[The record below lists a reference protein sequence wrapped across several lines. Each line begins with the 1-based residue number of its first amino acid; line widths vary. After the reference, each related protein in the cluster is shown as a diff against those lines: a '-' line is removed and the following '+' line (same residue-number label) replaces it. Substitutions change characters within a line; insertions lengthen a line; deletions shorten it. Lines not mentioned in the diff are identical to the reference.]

1 MVSEELLQQF
11 EQEGVEYERRVNDNN
26 DEQFWND
33 ARIFPE
39 TIEYEIQDVYR
50 LREKPV
56 TPFNIFDVIGG
67 RGGGGGNAQQQ
78 QQIKKQ
84 QQQQQRHSLNS
95 VEDKPKEYLAYTY
108 YVYYTN
114 TFTNHRFSRDFY
126 DGGIKVDAEFNYETD
141 AYGNV
146 VETYLGRYIQ
156 TYTIPFTLENLK
168 DIFSNQVI
176 EYVEPERNKKGKRQG
191 SSISNSNSNG
201 NSNNN
206 NNNKKDKILKRK
218 CPVINKDKVKF
229 HIGNASNEAWILAGS
244 ETKLIR
250 NVSDWMYLPIDT
262 LAKLHDQKKFKN
274 TTEPQPETLETMNK
288 LANNNSSNN
297 NSNNK

>member
-33 ARIFPE
+33 ARVFAE

-50 LREKPV
+50 LREKPM
-56 TPFNIFDVIGG
+56 TPSNIFDII
-67 RGGGGGNAQQQ
+67 GGGGGNAHQHQH

-84 QQQQQRHSLNS
+84 QQQQRQSLNS
-95 VEDKPKEYLAYTY
+95 TEDKPKEYLAYTY

-114 TFTNHRFSRDFY
+114 TFTNRRFSRDFY

-146 VETYLGRYIQ
+146 VETYLGRYVQ
-156 TYTIPFTLENLK
+156 TYIIPFTLENLK

-191 SSISNSNSNG
+191 SSISNN
-201 NSNNN
+201 NNN

-229 HIGNASNEAWILAGS
+229 
-244 ETKLIR
+244 
-250 NVSDWMYLPIDT
+250 
-262 LAKLHDQKKFKN
+262 
-274 TTEPQPETLETMNK
+274 
-288 LANNNSSNN
+288 
-297 NSNNK
+297 